1 MVNVVWKETHM
12 TVKYIV
18 LLFNTV
24 KVPKGPAN
32 LEHGIQQSKLFS
44 LNKI

>member
-1 MVNVVWKETHM
+1 MMNVVWKETYL

-24 KVPKGPAN
+24 KVPEGIVN
-32 LEHGIQQSKLFS
+32 LEHGS
-44 LNKI
+44 